1 MFAFKKKYFL
11 IIDNIRDINLNEL
24 KTYNKFYII
33 YRNSIMP
40 SKLESLADFR
50 KKCKLKNIK
59 FYIAND
65 FLLCNL
71 LKTDGVY
78 LSASNKSLK
87 FLNKKKNNFDI
98 IGSAHNF
105 KEINLKIKQGCS
117 EILLSKLFRV
127 DYDPSAKYLGLIKF
141 NNYLKIY
148 KKLIPLGGIKKSNI
162 NKLKIIPSDGFAVM
176 SGVKKKPAISSRL
189 F

>member
-78 LSASNKSLK
+78 LSASNRSLK
-87 FLNKKKNNFDI
+87 FLNKKKI
-98 IGSAHNF
+98 I
-105 KEINLKIKQGCS
+105 
-117 EILLSKLFRV
+117 
-127 DYDPSAKYLGLIKF
+127 LI
-141 NNYLKIY
+141 
-148 KKLIPLGGIKKSNI
+148 
-162 NKLKIIPSDGFAVM
+162 
-176 SGVKKKPAISSRL
+176 
-189 F
+189 